1 MIGKIIDINNTE
13 AIVAL
18 RDGKTINIAVSN
30 LPCNAKIGDK
40 LNIDPPQMKMTA
52 KNFVNI
58 SIPPIC

>member
-1 MIGKIIDINNTE
+1 
-13 AIVAL
+13 VAL